1 MVSSQKRGDN
11 GSTGMLSLPSPAG
24 VTIKEALRTSR
35 TPQGHKPTDVSF
47 SCL

>member
-11 GSTGMLSLPSPAG
+11 GSAGMLSVPSPAG

-35 TPQGHKPTDVSF
+35 TQGHKPTDVSF